1 MEKSA
6 EDYQVEYKNIT
17 IKTSDGSTIY
27 GQINIG
33 EKERVSDIFTS
44 NESLFVVMVDVS
56 YKENIGKTIF
66 INKRHIVWAEP
77 DELT

>member
-1 MEKSA
+1 MEKTA

-44 NESLFVVMVDVS
+44 NKSLFVVMVDVS

-77 DELT
+77 DEL

>member
-6 EDYQVEYKNIT
+6 EDYQVEYKKIT
-17 IKTSDGSTIY
+17 IKTTDGSTIY

-44 NESLFVVMVDVS
+44 NKNFFVVMVDVS
-56 YKENIGKTIF
+56 YKENVGKKIF

-77 DELT
+77 DEL

>member
-6 EDYQVEYKNIT
+6 EDYQIEYKNIT

-33 EKERVSDIFTS
+33 EKERVFDIFTS

-77 DELT
+77 DEL

>member
-1 MEKSA
+1 MEKNA

-17 IKTSDGSTIY
+17 LKTTDGSTIY

-33 EKERVSDIFTS
+33 ENKRVSDIFTS

-56 YKENIGKTIF
+56 YKENVGKTIF

-77 DELT
+77 DEL

>member
-1 MEKSA
+1 MEKNA

-17 IKTSDGSTIY
+17 LKTTDGSTIY

-33 EKERVSDIFTS
+33 ENKRVSDIFTS
-44 NESLFVVMVDVS
+44 NKSLFVVMVDVS
-56 YKENIGKTIF
+56 YKENVGKTIF

-77 DELT
+77 DEL

>member
-6 EDYQVEYKNIT
+6 DDYQVEYKNIT

-44 NESLFVVMVDVS
+44 NKSPFVVMVDVS
-56 YKENIGKTIF
+56 YKENVGKIIF

-77 DELT
+77 DEI

>member
-1 MEKSA
+1 MEKTA

-33 EKERVSDIFTS
+33 EKERVSDIFTI

-77 DELT
+77 DEL

>member
-1 MEKSA
+1 MEKNA

-17 IKTSDGSTIY
+17 LKTTDGSTIY

-33 EKERVSDIFTS
+33 ENKRVSDIFTS

-56 YKENIGKTIF
+56 YKENVGKTIF

-77 DELT
+77 E

>member
-1 MEKSA
+1 MEKTA

-44 NESLFVVMVDVS
+44 NESPFVVMVDVS

-77 DELT
+77 DEL

>member
-17 IKTSDGSTIY
+17 LKTTDGSTIY

-33 EKERVSDIFTS
+33 ENKRVSDIFTS
-44 NESLFVVMVDVS
+44 NKSLFVVMVDVS
-56 YKENIGKTIF
+56 YKENVGKTIF

-77 DELT
+77 DEL

>member
-1 MEKSA
+1 MEKTA

-77 DELT
+77 DEL

>member
-1 MEKSA
+1 MEKNA

-17 IKTSDGSTIY
+17 LKTTDGSTIY
-27 GQINIG
+27 GQRNIG
-33 EKERVSDIFTS
+33 ENKRVSDIFTS

-56 YKENIGKTIF
+56 YKENVGKTIF

-77 DELT
+77 DEL

>member
-1 MEKSA
+1 MEKNA

-17 IKTSDGSTIY
+17 LKTTDGSTIY

-33 EKERVSDIFTS
+33 KNKRVSDIFTS

-56 YKENIGKTIF
+56 YKENVGKTIF

-77 DELT
+77 DEL

>member
-1 MEKSA
+1 MEKNA

-17 IKTSDGSTIY
+17 LKTTDGSTIY

-33 EKERVSDIFTS
+33 ENKRVSDIFTS

-56 YKENIGKTIF
+56 YKENIGKTMF

-77 DELT
+77 EEL